1 MIFTWKIEKFLKNG
15 AFELEKFL
23 NFPSKKFPWEIF
35 SLNSVHPP
43 LHVPGRARELGFQ
56 LGFRPDFFK
65 RPAIRI
71 NPDFLTAP
79 RDFNSTACIRSAG
92 SVL

>member
-35 SLNSVHPP
+35 LTRDTRTHDTLAPDRILSFLQIRGERP
-43 LHVPGRARELGFQ
+43 L
-56 LGFRPDFFK
+56 
-65 RPAIRI
+65 
-71 NPDFLTAP
+71 
-79 RDFNSTACIRSAG
+79 
-92 SVL
+92 

>member
-35 SLNSVHPP
+35 SLNSVYEQW
-43 LHVPGRARELGFQ
+43 G
-56 LGFRPDFFK
+56 K
-65 RPAIRI
+65 
-71 NPDFLTAP
+71 
-79 RDFNSTACIRSAG
+79 
-92 SVL
+92 